1 MKQRF
6 TFKKQPVILLW
17 LLISSFIANA
27 QVSVYNFTQSTG
39 TYTPITGGG
48 VIATATGTTGA
59 ASLDDVIYNIPDGT
73 IPFNFNYDNNNY
85 TGCKVSTN
93 GFITF
98 GTTFPSATGTT
109 TGYAPISATTAYM
122 GAASPMG
129 RNLNAYF
136 FTGVPTQTGEIRY
149 QTLGSTPN
157 RTFVIQWK
165 NFKTFNTSGAT
176 FGPVLNFQVRLS
188 ESTNAIEFV
197 YNCNGAFA
205 SSTCQVG
212 LRGANNGF
220 PTNIKNREVIS
231 GTSTWISS
239 TNGTSNASTCT
250 FSGSLLPP
258 AGLTYR
264 FAPALC
270 AAPQNASYSFSTQT
284 SSILNWTVPGGGT
297 TFNVEYG
304 AVGFTPGTGTQINGV
319 NSGVQING
327 LSANSSYHYY
337 VYQTCGV
344 NGNSPVVGPI
354 VFKTGT
360 IGEDCS
366 TAPLIS
372 VANNLGACSFTTVT
386 SGVSSNGPNAI
397 CSDINGNGANDDTW
411 FKFVAPT
418 GGNKLVLTTTAGT
431 VNDWV
436 MEVWSGCPSG
446 SSLMMKCADDVN
458 GAMPEITL
466 CQNEY
471 VAGQTYYIRIW
482 TYSPTSTGTANL
494 CVYKTTACP
503 LPPVNDEC
511 ITAVRLTVGAPLSCP
526 ASALTFSNSFA
537 TPSGDG
543 ATCDTGTKRDVWFVF
558 NTGNLDNIVMTISK
572 GTATTLKAQ
581 LLFECGGFE
590 INCYSPANGTYVFS
604 GLNPQ
609 ADYII
614 RVWSDTLTDGTFNI
628 CLADQC
634 ANPTATFS
642 PNQAICSGNTA
653 TVPVTFTGVA
663 PYTFTYKNNT
673 TNVNTPIT
681 TSQNP
686 YQLLLN
692 PTTTTSYSLVSMSDA
707 ACSGTATNS
716 VTITVVNQQTVS
728 LNPFSAVCVNAPNQT
743 LTGGSPA
750 GGIYSGVGVS
760 AGQFDPSVGTQT
772 ITYTVTFAP
781 GCVGSSSEVFQVN
794 QLPVVVFNALGNIC
808 QTAAPI
814 TLNSATPA
822 GGVYSGQGVSN
833 NIFNPTAAG
842 LGTKILTYT
851 YTSPGGCVVSDTA
864 LVNVINCSGCSTP
877 PFANAGANISTC
889 VAGPVQLSGSISGSA
904 TSAFWTG
911 NGTGTFSPN
920 MNTLNASYNPT
931 AADIASGQVR
941 LILTTNDPD
950 GGGPCV
956 AHKDTMF
963 IFFSNSVIPQV
974 MTGNTAVCLPTNGL
988 VYSVPFQAGVN
999 YAWTVPSN
1007 VVIAN
1012 GQGTNSI
1019 TVNWPNSSSA
1029 GDICVSMTTGCDAFQ
1044 VCKNVI
1050 IRTAAPG
1057 FIGNIKGEVTAC
1069 RNETFTYSI
1078 NAVPGADYYLW
1089 TPPVGATI
1097 NGSSAVFQTTNNFVT
1112 VVFSNA
1118 YNGDTL
1124 SVKGGNCVGFSAVKK
1139 LRIDRRTTPPG
1150 LPSPIQGNK
1159 LGACATTEVYYIKP
1173 TLGATSYRWK
1183 CLLAGV
1189 LINGQP
1195 SPYITTDTIV
1205 TITWPSFATSI
1216 NLFVAARN
1224 GCGSGLERSLNV
1236 KSKPGIAPTIF
1247 GPVSVCVGTS
1257 ATYNIDPLY
1266 GATNYFWKSTGSSG
1280 VVFQSGQGTTAVN
1293 VKFNNVQTETIKVR
1307 GENACSVG
1315 YNQKII
1321 VTVTS
1326 CPRFGEATDM
1336 NALGMEAYP
1345 NPTSSLLNVSFT
1357 APKTENYRMVLVDL
1371 MGRTIKDESFAA
1383 VEGLNQMKWD
1393 MSPYLSGTYI
1403 LIAQSESGKAQM
1415 RVVVE

>member
-1 MKQRF
+1 MKHRF
-6 TFKKQPVILLW
+6 TFKKQPIIIIM

-39 TYTPITGGG
+39 TYTAITGGG

-85 TGCKVSTN
+85 TGCKVSSN

-98 GTTFPSATGTT
+98 GTTFPAASGTT
-109 TGYAPISATTAYM
+109 TGYTPISATTAYM
-122 GAASPMG
+122 GAASPLG

-136 FTGVPTQTGEIRY
+136 FTGVPSQTGEIRY

-157 RTFVIQWK
+157 RTFVVQWK
-165 NFKTFNTSGAT
+165 NFKTFNTSGTT

-188 ESTNAIEFV
+188 ETSNAIEFV
-197 YNCNGAFA
+197 YDCNGAFA

-220 PTNIKNREVIS
+220 PTNINNREVIS

-239 TNGTSNASTCT
+239 TNGTSNAATCT

-270 AAPQNASYSFSTQT
+270 AAPQNASYSNSTQT
-284 SSILNWTVPGGGT
+284 SSTLNWTVLGGGT

-304 AVGFTPGTGTQINGV
+304 APGFTPGTGTQLNGV

-327 LSANSSYHYY
+327 LSANSTYNYY
-337 VYQTCGV
+337 VYQTCGI

-360 IGEDCS
+360 IGEECS

-372 VANNLGACSFTTVT
+372 VANNLGVCNFTTVT

-436 MEVWSGCPSG
+436 MEVWNGCPGGNSM
-446 SSLMMKCADDVN
+446 MMKCADDVN
-458 GAMPEITL
+458 GAMPEISL

-482 TYSPTSTGTANL
+482 TYSPTTTGTANL

-503 LPPVNDEC
+503 LPPINDEC
-511 ITAVRLTVGAPLSCP
+511 ISAVRLTVGAPLSCP

-614 RVWSDTLTDGTFNI
+614 RVWSDTLTSGTFNI

-642 PNQAICSGNTA
+642 SNQAICNGNTA

-673 TNVNTPIT
+673 TNTNFNVT

-686 YQLLLN
+686 YQLLLS
-692 PTTTTSYSLVSMSDA
+692 PTATTSYSMVSMSDA

-716 VTITVVNQQTVS
+716 ITITVVNQQTVS
-728 LNPFSAVCVNAPNQT
+728 LNPFSAICVTDPNQT

-750 GGIYSGVGVS
+750 GGVYSGVGVS

-808 QTAAPI
+808 LTAAPF
-814 TLNSATPA
+814 TLNTGTPA

-833 NIFNPTAAG
+833 NIFNPAAAG
-842 LGTKILTYT
+842 LGTKVLTYT
-851 YTSPGGCVVSDTA
+851 YTGPGGCVVSDTA
-864 LVNVINCSGCSTP
+864 LVNVVNCSGCTTP
-877 PFANAGANISTC
+877 PFANAGSNITSCTTG
-889 VAGPVQLSGSISGSA
+889 AVQLAGSISGSA
-904 TSAFWTG
+904 SSAFWSG
-911 NGTGTFSPN
+911 NGSGGFSPN
-920 MNTLNASYNPT
+920 VNTLNASYNPS
-931 AADIASGQVR
+931 AQDITNGQVR

-950 GGGPCV
+950 GAGPCV
-956 AHKDTMF
+956 AHKDTIF
-963 IFFSNSVIPQV
+963 IFFPSIVSSQV
-974 MTGNTAVCLPTNGL
+974 MSGTTGVCRPVNG
-988 VYSVPFQAGVN
+988 VVFSVPSQAGVT
-999 YAWTVPSN
+999 YLWTVPTN
-1007 VVIAN
+1007 VVIAS

-1019 TVNWPNSSSA
+1019 SANWPSNGQAGNVCVTISSGCGSFTVCTNVKLRTTVPGTIGTIA
-1029 GDICVSMTTGCDAFQ
+1029 GQTS
-1044 VCKNVI
+1044 
-1050 IRTAAPG
+1050 
-1057 FIGNIKGEVTAC
+1057 AC

-1078 NAVPGADYYLW
+1078 TAIGSADYYIW
-1089 TPPVGATI
+1089 TPPIGATI
-1097 NGSSAVFQTTNNFVT
+1097 NGSNASFQTTNTSVV
-1112 VVFSNA
+1112 VVFGAA

-1124 SVKGGNCVGFSAVKK
+1124 RVKGGNCVGVAAETK
-1139 LRIDRRTTPPG
+1139 LRINRRTTAPG
-1150 LPSPIQGNK
+1150 TPAAITGNK
-1159 LGACATTEVYYIKP
+1159 AGVCSSTQVYSTKP
-1173 TLGATSYRWK
+1173 TAGATSYRWS
-1183 CLLAGV
+1183 CSLAGV
-1189 LINGQP
+1189 LINGLP
-1195 SPYITTDTIV
+1195 SPIIIPDTIV
-1205 TITWPSFATSI
+1205 TVTWPSFTAATTLS
-1216 NLFVAARN
+1216 VAAKNACATGTARTLTIN
-1224 GCGSGLERSLNV
+1224 A
-1236 KSKPGIAPTIF
+1236 KPATPAVIF
-1247 GPVSVCVGTS
+1247 GPDTVCIGSTANYS
-1257 ATYNIDPLY
+1257 IGALY
-1266 GATNYFWKSTGSSG
+1266 GASSYIWTVPSTVSI
-1280 VVFQSGQGTTAVN
+1280 QSGQGTTAIT
-1293 VKFNNVQTETIKVR
+1293 VKFNSTAGTKAIKVK
-1307 GENACSVG
+1307 GTNACAAGANKTKNVIAV
-1315 YNQKII
+1315 N
-1321 VTVTS
+1321 
-1326 CPRFGEATDM
+1326 CPRFGEATAV
-1336 NALGMEAYP
+1336 NELGMDAYP

-1357 APKTENYRMVLVDL
+1357 APKNENYRMVLVDL
-1371 MGRTIKDESFAA
+1371 MGRVIKDESYAA
-1383 VEGLNQMKWD
+1383 EEGLNQMKWD

-1403 LIAQSESGKAQM
+1403 LIAQSEHGKSQLKI
-1415 RVVVE
+1415 VVE